1 MKPGDNIR
9 KYRKLKKLTQKE
21 LANIIEKSVRMVQKY
36 ESNEVT
42 PSLEVLDDIAKA
54 LDVERWDLIV
64 GSKEG
69 KTRKEY
75 REEAINNM
83 IDEFIMIAK
92 NFGYDVFEYNN
103 KYIISSLESENELM
117 ITKDELLEIRENVMA
132 YTKFTLDFS
141 FEKLNDDE
149 HQSPLENVRIVEED
163 EMEE

>member
-92 NFGYDVFEYNN
+92 NFGYDVFE
-103 KYIISSLESENELM
+103 
-117 ITKDELLEIRENVMA
+117 
-132 YTKFTLDFS
+132 
-141 FEKLNDDE
+141 
-149 HQSPLENVRIVEED
+149 
-163 EMEE
+163 